1 MWQQTAKIICIKLFG
16 KGGGTERGN
25 QFADTFGTGNH
36 AQSYEKLST
45 HKL

>member
-1 MWQQTAKIICIKLFG
+1 MATDCKNNLHKVIWEG
-16 KGGGTERGN
+16 GGGTERGN